1 MICLLSKASAK
12 RIRNWIRMTVNNCVS
27 IFILNRQYIYLFIT
41 FMCCNIFKIKLNRR
55 QKNVDAMSP
64 LIIFIINILF
74 HFLFYFSY
82 TNFLALVVHKSLSMP
97 YYDAIYIYMK
107 SAKCSFSLSFFFFN
121 LSSVSHTHSTMYVF
135 FSVLFCFSPWI
146 GEISQQ

>member
-1 MICLLSKASAK
+1 
-12 RIRNWIRMTVNNCVS
+12 MTVNNCVS

-82 TNFLALVVHKSLSMP
+82 TNFLALVVQKSLSMP
-97 YYDAIYIYMK
+97 YIHICLRCDIYIYEV
-107 SAKCSFSLSFFFFN
+107 SEVFSLSFSFYFFN
-121 LSSVSHTHSTMYVF
+121 LSSVSHAHSTMYVF
-135 FSVLFCFSPWI
+135 FSVLFCFSP
-146 GEISQQ
+146 